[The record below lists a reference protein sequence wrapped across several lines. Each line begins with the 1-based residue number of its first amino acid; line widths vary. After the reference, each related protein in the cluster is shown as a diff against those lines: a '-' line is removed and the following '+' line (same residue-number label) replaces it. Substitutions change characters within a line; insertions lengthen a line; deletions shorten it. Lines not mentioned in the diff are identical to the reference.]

1 MYIPSYFS
9 MYQMVQTQNKNIDK
23 KIILEP
29 LSTILRLIIFIYKEK
44 GTKISIYN
52 NAIYYNEPNYFQGFI
67 RNFNG
72 DKREDLHNIYYP
84 ILKSFEWYDYH
95 DPIYKYFYEKC
106 IDGLRVLSQCY
117 DKDSIIHHTLIHYI
131 STLQDVLNGKEINL
145 DDGIKQSPLLDDFKI
160 LWKREELEI
169 VYRTLSLL
177 ELSRDDERPTFLK
190 TIDDIVSMK
199 EKRVK
204 EYIDKFSTSYN

>member
-1 MYIPSYFS
+1 
-9 MYQMVQTQNKNIDK
+9 MVD
-23 KIILEP
+23 LVY
-29 LSTILRLIIFIYKEK
+29 LLF
-44 GTKISIYN
+44 
-52 NAIYYNEPNYFQGFI
+52 PN
-67 RNFNG
+67 
-72 DKREDLHNIYYP
+72 
-84 ILKSFEWYDYH
+84 
-95 DPIYKYFYEKC
+95 KYFYEKC
-106 IDGLRVLSQCY
+106 IDGLGVLSECY
-117 DKDSIIHHTLIHYI
+117 DKDSIIHHTLTHYI
-131 STLQDVLNGKEINL
+131 STLQDVLNGKKINL
-145 DDGIKQSPLLDDFKI
+145 DDGVKQSPLLDDFKI

>member
-1 MYIPSYFS
+1 M
-9 MYQMVQTQNKNIDK
+9 
-23 KIILEP
+23 
-29 LSTILRLIIFIYKEK
+29 
-44 GTKISIYN
+44 
-52 NAIYYNEPNYFQGFI
+52 
-67 RNFNG
+67 
-72 DKREDLHNIYYP
+72 
-84 ILKSFEWYDYH
+84 
-95 DPIYKYFYEKC
+95 
-106 IDGLRVLSQCY
+106 
-117 DKDSIIHHTLIHYI
+117 
-131 STLQDVLNGKEINL
+131 